1 MPVDAVKFLVVD
13 DNVDNL
19 LALEALLRR
28 DELEIHKARS
38 GTDALELLLK
48 HDYALALL
56 DVHMTGM
63 DGFELA
69 ELMRGTERTRRVPII
84 FLTGVANDDRRRFRG
99 YESGAIDYLMKPV
112 DPQVLRNK
120 AKIFFE
126 LYLHREEVARQ
137 RDELRVAADSLA
149 SALDRLQSHRD
160 NSPLAILE
168 FDASSRLT
176 SWSKGAERLFGWSA
190 GEAIGRQVT
199 ELLMAEGDARDFAA
213 ESSAMLKGEQSRG
226 MRAWHNRR
234 KDGALIDCEW
244 YCSALLSPSGELVSV
259 NAEILDITERRRA
272 EETQRLLIAELNHRV
287 KNTLAVVQ
295 AIAVQTLRLAANP
308 ADFATAF
315 TGRLQSVAQAH
326 SMLSNT
332 SWRGADLAEL
342 ARDQLRLGPAEDN
355 RLSISGPEVDLAPQL
370 ALHLAL
376 ILHELGTNARK
387 YGALLSPTGR
397 ILLSWTIDDGR
408 LQLVWEEHGGPPVRA
423 PSSRGFGTT
432 LIEESAKSEGGAAT
446 ASYRA
451 DGIVWEIA
459 LKLPAATAAEP
470 AGLERAAAEAS
481 RSAATAARQPDKT
494 LAGRRFLVVEDEPMV
509 AMFVTAC
516 LEDGGAEDIATA
528 PTVDQALQM
537 IGDNV
542 YDLIILDG
550 NLHGR
555 PVNSVAAAAAR
566 RQVPFLFIS
575 GYGREGLP
583 AAFGNADV
591 VAKPFTQAQLVE
603 AVDRLLP
610 HTAAVIQ
617 LRR

>member
-1 MPVDAVKFLVVD
+1 MPADAVKFLLVD
-13 DNVDNL
+13 DSVDNL

-28 DELEIHKARS
+28 DGLEIHKARS
-38 GTDALELLLK
+38 GTEALELLLQ
-48 HDYALALL
+48 HDFALALL

-112 DPQVLRNK
+112 DPQVLSNK

-126 LYLHREEVARQ
+126 LYQHREEVARQ
-137 RDELRVAADSLA
+137 RDELRVAADNLTT
-149 SALDRLQSHRD
+149 ALHRIESHRD

-168 FDASSRLT
+168 FDASFRLN

-199 ELLMAEGDARDFAA
+199 ELLMAEGEARDFAA
-213 ESSAMLKGEQSRG
+213 ESATMLKGEQSRG
-226 MRAWHNRR
+226 MRAWRNRR
-234 KDGALIDCEW
+234 KDGAAIDCEW
-244 YCSALLSPSGELVSV
+244 YCSALLSPTGELVSV

-308 ADFATAF
+308 SDFATAF

-342 ARDQLRLGPAEDN
+342 ARDQLRLGPTEDS
-355 RLSISGPEVDLAPQL
+355 RLSISGPKVDLAPQM

-387 YGALLSPTGR
+387 YGALVSPAGR
-397 ILLSWTIDDGR
+397 ILLSWTINDRR
-408 LQLVWEEHGGPPVRA
+408 LQLVWEERGGPAVKA

-459 LKLPAATAAEP
+459 LRLPSAPDAAGFDRPVAEAARPATTAAARP
-470 AGLERAAAEAS
+470 A
-481 RSAATAARQPDKT
+481 QP
-494 LAGRRFLVVEDEPMV
+494 LSGRRFLVVEDEPMV

-516 LEDGGAEDIATA
+516 LEDGGAEETATA
-528 PTVDQALQM
+528 STVEQALQM
-537 IGDNV
+537 IDEGS
-542 YDLIILDG
+542 YDLVILDG

-555 PVNSVAAAAAR
+555 PVDSVAAAAAR

-583 AAFGNADV
+583 AAFAKADV
-591 VAKPFTQAQLVE
+591 VAKPFTQAQLVD
-603 AVDRLLP
+603 AVDRMMP
-610 HTAAVIQ
+610 PTAAVIR
-617 LRR
+617 LKR